1 MTLMDSARSSLAK
14 NYLQT
19 NSLVKRFGTVHSF
32 AIDTANRSCSLD
44 FGLVGEPAPIHFS
57 AKYAV
62 DSIEDG
68 IVLRLFDIH
77 SEKPWMDEILNLAL
91 EKKGGSFHLPING
104 FAAKLISL
112 FI

>member
-1 MTLMDSARSSLAK
+1 MTLMDSARNSLAK

-32 AIDTANRSCSLD
+32 SIDTSERTCSLD

-57 AKYAV
+57 AKYSL
-62 DSIEDG
+62 DSTENG
-68 IVLRLFDIH
+68 IDLQLFDIH
-77 SEKPWMDEILNLAL
+77 SEKPWMNEILKLAL
-91 EKKGGSFHLPING
+91 EQKGGSFHLPING